1 MFIDKQFKRFLY
13 LKVELFNCN
22 FEILIPYLYG
32 VDHLY
37 YLLPSPQL
45 VEFKLPN
52 IFCTKVII
60 SRGDVMVGVQ
70 EKASTRLLNMMLDMV
85 DKAKRTDFWWMEY
98 LEFFHELE
106 TMGMMMI
113 SPKLITESINI
124 PDKVEDVQRPKM
136 KKSE

>member
-1 MFIDKQFKRFLY
+1 
-13 LKVELFNCN
+13 
-22 FEILIPYLYG
+22 
-32 VDHLY
+32 
-37 YLLPSPQL
+37 
-45 VEFKLPN
+45 
-52 IFCTKVII
+52 
-60 SRGDVMVGVQ
+60 MVGVQ

-85 DKAKRTDFWWMEY
+85 NKAKRTDFWWMDY

>member
-1 MFIDKQFKRFLY
+1 
-13 LKVELFNCN
+13 
-22 FEILIPYLYG
+22 
-32 VDHLY
+32 
-37 YLLPSPQL
+37 
-45 VEFKLPN
+45 
-52 IFCTKVII
+52 
-60 SRGDVMVGVQ
+60 MVGVQ
-70 EKASTRLLNMMLDMV
+70 EKASTRLLNMMFDMV
-85 DKAKRTDFWWMEY
+85 DKAKRTDFWWMDY